1 MTKSHRNRQSGYAL
15 IVVIIFTAALAALI
29 AAIYFF
35 LGIDRELTK
44 MMGTEKTSYHTLISL
59 LKLEKSNFIQKLE
72 SGTLTGQ
79 AVTTDKA
86 PCATT
91 NLGSGDFACI
101 NHKIGAK
108 SYTTFAQ
115 PIYPILQ
122 LEHLTLTRK
131 RQDLTSLEIYSF
143 PSLERYPVF
152 RMLVDIMPV
161 NIFQYDLFDP
171 NTINVTANRNFQ
183 ISGQVYTGGDLKITA
198 SANTVF
204 EYPPYVVGETT
215 VNDDI
220 CSDSNLVKLKRD
232 SDKSSAASNFF
243 AKCSTSV
250 TQQLQKIAESTI
262 KTEGFTKLKSQSEVI
277 GIGGE
282 QWASADI
289 RIRATISGTQMTFI
303 AVDTNG
309 SPDNAGTAII
319 NACKNQGKSALV
331 GKINSFFDI
340 WDDQIMSFADIDLSS
355 LLNCLDAGLAS
366 NLTGNGISIY
376 FFAGGPSPIYPRL
389 YGETLPFTYPDCR
402 KISFVTDNKVFL
414 RGDFNQYPQ
423 NTSRQKKGLPAVAIM
438 GETINLLSVDYRD
451 TNPANITSSPCYV
464 PGRIYDSEANVENWF
479 GCSNGPQRGRKT
491 IINASFLS
499 FKGPN
504 RTLNDYFVMHE
515 SWRNVELLHAGS
527 MINYSTTAPS
537 YIISMYDH
545 GPRFKKDSAKLST
558 YECTKDPATLLETIT
573 SNNLSGKAKLWD

>member
-1 MTKSHRNRQSGYAL
+1 MTKSHNNRQSGYAL
-15 IVVIIFTAALAALI
+15 IVVIIFTAALATLI

-35 LGIDRELTK
+35 LGIDRDLTK
-44 MMGTEKTSYHTLISL
+44 MMGTEKSSYHTLISL
-59 LKLEKSNFIQKLE
+59 LKLERSNFVNKLE
-72 SGTLTGQ
+72 SGELNGQ
-79 AVTTDKA
+79 AVSSDKA

-91 NLGSGDFACI
+91 NLGSGDFTCI

-122 LEHLTLTRK
+122 LENLTLTRK

-171 NTINVTANRNFQ
+171 NTISIEASKNFQ
-183 ISGQVYTGGDLKITA
+183 ISGQIYTGGDLKITA

-220 CSDSNLVKLKRD
+220 CSDSNLVKLKQD
-232 SDKSSAASNFF
+232 GDKSSAASNFF
-243 AKCSTSV
+243 AKCSASV
-250 TQQLQKIAESTI
+250 TEQLQKIAESTI

-282 QWASADI
+282 QWISADI
-289 RIRATISGTQMTFI
+289 RIRATIAGDQMTFI

-309 SPDNAGTAII
+309 SPDNLGTAII

-340 WDDQIMSFADIDLSS
+340 WDDQTVSFADIDLSS
-355 LLNCLDAGLAS
+355 LLSCLDAGLAS
-366 NLTGNGISIY
+366 DISADGISV
-376 FFAGGPSPIYPRL
+376 FFYGGSPSLYPRL
-389 YGETLPFTYPDCR
+389 NGESLPFTYPDCR
-402 KISFVTDNKVFL
+402 KISFVTDKKVFL

-423 NTSRQKKGLPAVAIM
+423 NTSQQKKGLPAVAIM
-438 GETINLLSVDYRD
+438 GETINLLSIDYRE
-451 TNPANITSSPCYV
+451 TAPADITSSSCYV

-479 GCSNGPQRGRKT
+479 GCSDGPQRAKKT

-499 FKGPN
+499 FKGPS
-504 RTLNDYFVMHE
+504 RTLTDYFVMHE
-515 SWRNVELLHAGS
+515 SWRNVELKHAGS
-527 MINYSTTAPS
+527 MINYSITPPK
-537 YIISMYDH
+537 YPLSMYDH
-545 GPRFKKDSAKLST
+545 GPRFKKDSTKLST
-558 YECTKDPATLLETIT
+558 YECTKHPATLLETIT
-573 SNNLSGKAKLWD
+573 TTSLSGKAKLWD